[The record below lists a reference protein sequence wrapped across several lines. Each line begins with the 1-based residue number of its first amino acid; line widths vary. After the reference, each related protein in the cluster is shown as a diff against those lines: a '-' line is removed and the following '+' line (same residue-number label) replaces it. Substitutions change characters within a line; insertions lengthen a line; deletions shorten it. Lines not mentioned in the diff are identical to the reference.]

1 MTPFIHL
8 HVHSQYSLLDGQA
21 SVAGIVD
28 KAMADGMPGVALTD
42 HGTMYGVKEFTNY
55 IKKKNGK
62 TKDAI
67 KEARKEAEEAAKNGD
82 EAAAAEA
89 TARAE
94 ALERKIFKPIIGC
107 EMYVAEKDLHDHVD
121 KRDTGRHLIVL
132 AKNEKGYHNLI
143 KLVSQAWTEGFYS
156 HPRTDKPTIAAHREG
171 LIICSACLG
180 GELPKLLT
188 AGDDEGADR
197 CVAWWKETFGDDY
210 YIELQRH
217 KATVP
222 RANHE
227 AYELQKRI
235 EPKLIELA
243 RKYDIKLV
251 ATNDV
256 HFTNEEDAEAHDR
269 LICLSTNKF
278 LDDPDRML
286 YSKQEWLKTQAEMND
301 VFADIPEALSNT
313 LEILDKIEVYSIDHA
328 PIMPNFAIPESFG
341 TEEEYRSRI
350 TEQELFDEFTRDE
363 NGNVVLSQEAA
374 EAKIKNLGGYDK
386 VSRI

>member
-21 SVAGIVD
+21 SVSGIVD

-67 KEARKEAEEAAKNGD
+67 KEAQKEADEARKNGD

-89 TARAE
+89 LARAD
-94 ALERKIFKPIIGC
+94 ALAKKIFKPIIGC

-188 AGDDEGADR
+188 AGDDE
-197 CVAWWKETFGDDY
+197 
-210 YIELQRH
+210 
-217 KATVP
+217 
-222 RANHE
+222 
-227 AYELQKRI
+227 
-235 EPKLIELA
+235 
-243 RKYDIKLV
+243 
-251 ATNDV
+251 
-256 HFTNEEDAEAHDR
+256 
-269 LICLSTNKF
+269 
-278 LDDPDRML
+278 
-286 YSKQEWLKTQAEMND
+286 
-301 VFADIPEALSNT
+301 
-313 LEILDKIEVYSIDHA
+313 
-328 PIMPNFAIPESFG
+328 
-341 TEEEYRSRI
+341 
-350 TEQELFDEFTRDE
+350 
-363 NGNVVLSQEAA
+363 
-374 EAKIKNLGGYDK
+374 
-386 VSRI
+386 